1 MLSVSSGFMTNMGTQ
16 TDARQTYGRVEF
28 KQVDTTAVDD
38 VTVTATSTETISDPQ
53 YSADGEYL
61 SFANY
66 ATFETDRWLLDGS
79 FKLLPTTAPYDN
91 MGWWSSAFSG
101 AGGSFAVTQVLT
113 YQFTVDHDSIGFTIF
128 FDKINNEFAV
138 DFSLVAYN
146 SSNVVINTFTVTG
159 NTLTSYRVE
168 TPVADYRK
176 VILNITKWSK
186 VDRRA
191 RVEEL
196 IFGLN
201 QVYDGNKLIS
211 LKLVEEIDPV
221 SIKSPQ
227 NEFSFSIDNSD
238 YAYDILNPDGVYS
251 YLQKKM
257 EIIGHIGIMVNG
269 AIEYAKLGT
278 FYLLSWNTPTKLEAS
293 FVARDRLE
301 LLQKTY
307 RKGLY
312 QSRTL
317 YNLAIDVLTE
327 EGLTADDYS
336 VDTALQS
343 ITVNSYI
350 PILKTREALNLIAV
364 AGNAICYI
372 DRDNKITIK
381 QLTATSTGYEI
392 DFNNAYSTPAINLD
406 NVVKTVDVNVSAF
419 NNDTATTDIFKG
431 AITLAGTSDIWID
444 YKDHAINGSATV

>member
-1 MLSVSSGFMTNMGTQ
+1 
-16 TDARQTYGRVEF
+16 
-28 KQVDTTAVDD
+28 
-38 VTVTATSTETISDPQ
+38 
-53 YSADGEYL
+53 
-61 SFANY
+61 
-66 ATFETDRWLLDGS
+66 
-79 FKLLPTTAPYDN
+79 
-91 MGWWSSAFSG
+91 
-101 AGGSFAVTQVLT
+101 
-113 YQFTVDHDSIGFTIF
+113 
-128 FDKINNEFAV
+128 
-138 DFSLVAYN
+138 
-146 SSNVVINTFTVTG
+146 
-159 NTLTSYRVE
+159 
-168 TPVADYRK
+168 
-176 VILNITKWSK
+176 
-186 VDRRA
+186 
-191 RVEEL
+191 
-196 IFGLN
+196 
-201 QVYDGNKLIS
+201 
-211 LKLVEEIDPV
+211 
-221 SIKSPQ
+221 
-227 NEFSFSIDNSD
+227 
-238 YAYDILNPDGVYS
+238 
-251 YLQKKM
+251 M

-444 YKDHAINGSATV
+444 YKDHAINGSATVDVGTLNSATYYTCSALLNITHTGTVTITITGKKLNKYTYPVTVTNDTTGDELKIDNQLITTNTQAVNVADWILAEKNKRKILTSNWRQNPALETGDIIDIETQFNTYTNTRVTKQIIDYNGALKGTTEVRG